1 MTPDQWRRV
10 NELFESALAR
20 APGQREAFLA
30 EACRDEAD
38 EAALR
43 DEVESLLA
51 AHDQAGSFMEAPVLA
66 AMPERSAPALEPGA
80 RLGPY
85 NVVALIGSGGMGEV
99 YRARDPRLGREV
111 AIKVLSPRAGSGD
124 PTLRLDREA
133 RAVAALNHPNILAV
147 YDVGVADRL
156 PYVVSELLEGETLRA
171 RLRAGPLPWPAGV
184 EFARQAASGLAAA
197 HDKGIVH
204 RDLKPENVFLTR
216 DGRLKI
222 LDFGLAR
229 QVAVPANAAD
239 SPTTPLLTQ
248 PGTVLGTVGY
258 MAPEQVRGRS
268 ADARSDVFS
277 FGAVLYEMLSGRRAF
292 AGDSG
297 VETMNAILT
306 GEPPSL
312 SAAEVPAGLERIVLR
327 CLRKEA
333 DERFAS
339 GRDLS
344 AALDALAQAGRA
356 GETALA
362 LPPEPAAAPERSIAV
377 LPFLN
382 MTGDMEQ
389 EYFCEGMAE
398 ELINAL
404 AKIEGLRVAAR
415 TSAFRFKAKGDSVER
430 IGRELRVEKILEG
443 SVRRAGNRLRITVQ
457 LVNAADGYH
466 VWSERYDRDVQDV
479 FALQDEITSRV
490 VEALRLKLD
499 PRQARARRYTD
510 DLEAYH
516 LYLKG
521 LHYWNKR
528 HQGGLQ
534 EGVKAFEAAIARDPL
549 YAPAYAGLADSYGI
563 LGLSFYDVLPPA
575 EAMPKAKAA
584 AMKALEIDPGL
595 AAPHAAL
602 GWVRLHYDWDWAG
615 AEAAFRRSLELDPTR
630 ATTRHW
636 HSFYLSA
643 MGRVEEAVAEARR
656 AWELDPLSLIV
667 NANLCQPHY
676 YARRFEEAAAGAG
689 KVTKME
695 PAFPVGHDWQGLA
708 AAGRGEYAEAIAAYE
723 AFAAQ
728 GGGASRALALVGN
741 ARARAGDRA
750 GAMRALEEL
759 SALAARRYV
768 PAYHFALLHVGL
780 GQRDEA
786 IAALERA
793 YEERS
798 DQLAYLAVEPLL
810 DPVRGDP
817 RFEALRR
824 RLGLPLVVDVMA
836 PTLVAEAKMRGG
848 RRSVAVLPFRDLGG
862 DPESAHLG
870 LSLADA
876 TITELARLHSLLV
889 RPTSAILRYESAAV
903 DPRQAAR
910 DLGVDAVVDARFQ
923 RVGPRLRVTVQIVDA
938 AEGRPLWAG
947 KIDTSLDDVF
957 EMQDEVARNIA
968 RALELELTPTDERR
982 LAEGARAPG
991 PSAATY
997 ELYMRGKRKLFGES
1011 LSDFVSA
1018 IDWFEKARE
1027 ADPRFALAWAGLA
1040 DAYARLAFQY
1050 QPEGDWYARAKAMC
1064 EKALALD
1071 PLLPEARYVR
1081 ARLHWVPQ
1089 AGFDHAAAIRD
1100 LVPALRARPNLE
1112 EGYVLL
1118 GNVMHHVGRTDEART
1133 LFERA
1138 EAVSPGHPRARSH
1151 IVMCL
1156 VALGRYQEGLDL
1168 SLLPRQT
1175 YSFLEYLLGLCEI
1188 HLGRLDKA
1196 EGIAAE
1202 MARRFPGDVLVLPL
1216 RGLVAASRGDAAEAD
1231 RQIQITERDGTRYGH
1246 YHHLQ
1251 YDVACMHALLGRP
1264 ELALAWLT
1272 AAAGNGYPCG
1282 SQFERDELLD
1292 PLRGMEGFAQLV
1304 AKLRTESE
1312 GYARLYAE
1320 LQVAGEEEP

>member
-1 MTPDQWRRV
+1 MTPERWKQV

-20 APGQREAFLA
+20 EPGERAAFLA
-30 EACRDEAD
+30 EACRDEA
-38 EAALR
+38 ALR
-43 DEVESLLA
+43 DEVDSLLA
-51 AHDQAGSFMEAPVLA
+51 AHHQAGSFMEEPALA
-66 AMPERSAPALEPGA
+66 AMPERSAPTLEPGA

-111 AIKVLSPRAGSGD
+111 AIKVLSPRTGGGD

-147 YDVGVADRL
+147 YDVGVADRV

-171 RLRAGPLPWPAGV
+171 RLRSGPLPWPAGV
-184 EFARQAASGLAAA
+184 DLGRQAASGLAAA

-204 RDLKPENVFLTR
+204 RDLKPENLFLTR

-229 QVAVPANAAD
+229 QVVTPANPTD
-239 SPTTPLLTQ
+239 TPTTPLLTQ

-258 MAPEQVRGRS
+258 MAPEQVRGR
-268 ADARSDVFS
+268 AVDARSDVFS

-292 AGDSG
+292 TGGSS

-306 GEPPSL
+306 EEPPSL
-312 SAAEVPAGLERIVLR
+312 SGGEVPAGLERIVLR
-327 CLRKEA
+327 CLGKEPDA
-333 DERFAS
+333 RFSSA
-339 GRDLS
+339 RDLA
-344 AALDALAQAGRA
+344 AALDAFANAGSAQQ
-356 GETALA
+356 TAHA
-362 LPPEPAAAPERSIAV
+362 PASAAPTGPERSIAV

-382 MTGDMEQ
+382 MTGDGEQ

-443 SVRRAGNRLRITVQ
+443 SVRRAGNRLRIAVQ

-479 FALQDEITSRV
+479 FALQDELVSQV
-490 VEALRLKLD
+490 VEVLRVRLD
-499 PRQARARRYTD
+499 PHSSRARRYTD

-521 LHYWNKR
+521 VYFWNKR
-528 HQGGLQ
+528 HKGGLLQ
-534 EGVKAFEAAIARDPL
+534 GVKAFEAAIARDPL
-549 YAPAYAGLADSYGI
+549 YAPAYSGLADSYGI
-563 LGLSFYDVLPPA
+563 LGLSLFDVMPPR
-575 EAMPKAKAA
+575 EAMPRAKAA
-584 AMKALEIDPGL
+584 ATKALEIDSGL

-602 GWVRLHYDWDWAG
+602 GWVRLHYDWDWT
-615 AEAAFRRSLELDPTR
+615 AAAADFRRSIDLDPTR

-643 MGRVEEAVAEARR
+643 LGRVDEAVAQARR

-667 NANLCQPHY
+667 NANLFQPHY
-676 YARRFEEAAAGAG
+676 YARRFEEAAAGARRL
-689 KVTKME
+689 TEMD
-695 PAFPVGHDWQGLA
+695 PDFAVGHFFVGIA
-708 AAGRGEYAEAIAAYE
+708 EAGRGRYAEAIAAYE
-723 AFAAQ
+723 AFAAH

-741 ARARAGDRA
+741 ARARANDRA
-750 GAMRALEEL
+750 GAMRALDEL
-759 SALAARRYV
+759 AALATRRYV
-768 PAYHFALLHVGL
+768 PAYHFALVHIGL

-786 IAALERA
+786 LASLERA

-810 DPVRGDP
+810 DPVRSDR
-817 RFEALRR
+817 RFQALQR
-824 RLGLPLVVDVMA
+824 RLGLPLVVDAVE
-836 PTLVAEAKMRGG
+836 PTVVSPTKIRGG
-848 RRSVAVLPFRDLGG
+848 RRAVAVLPFRDLAG

-889 RPTSAILRYESAAV
+889 RPTSAILCYEGADVEPS
-903 DPRQAAR
+903 QAGRELA
-910 DLGVDAVVDARFQ
+910 VDAVVDARFQ
-923 RVGPRLRVTVQIVDA
+923 RAGSRLRVTVQLVDA

-947 KIDTSLDDVF
+947 KIDASLDDVF
-957 EMQDEVARNIA
+957 AMQDEVARNIA
-968 RALELELTPTDERR
+968 RALEVELTPTDERR

-991 PSAATY
+991 PTAATY
-997 ELYMRGKRKLFGES
+997 ELYMRGKRHLFGES

-1027 ADPRFALAWAGLA
+1027 ADPGFALAWAGLA
-1040 DAYARLAFQY
+1040 DAYARLAFSE
-1050 QPEGDWYARAKAMC
+1050 QPEGNWYARAKAMC

-1071 PLLPEARYVR
+1071 PRLPEARYVR
-1081 ARLHWVPQ
+1081 ARLHWTPQ
-1089 AGFDHAAAIRD
+1089 SGFDHAAAIRD
-1100 LVPALRARPNLE
+1100 VSSALRARPNLE

-1118 GNVMHHVGRTDEART
+1118 GNVMHHVGLTEQART

-1138 EAVSPGHPRARSH
+1138 EAVSPRHPRARSH

-1156 VALGRYQEGLDL
+1156 VVLGRYQEALDL
-1168 SLLPRQT
+1168 SDLPRHS
-1175 YSFLEYLLGLCEI
+1175 YSFVEYLLALCQI
-1188 HLGRLDKA
+1188 HLGRLDEA
-1196 EGIAAE
+1196 EDALAE
-1202 MARRFPGDVLVLPL
+1202 MAGRFPGDELVVPL
-1216 RGLVAASRGDAAEAD
+1216 RGLLAASRGDAPEAD
-1231 RQIQITERDGTRYGH
+1231 RQILITERDGARYGH

-1251 YDVACMHALLGRP
+1251 YDVACIHSLLGRP
-1264 ELALAWLT
+1264 EKAVDWLT
-1272 AAAGNGYPCG
+1272 EAARNGYPCA
-1282 SQFERDELLD
+1282 SHIERDEFLD
-1292 PLRGMEGFAQLV
+1292 PLRGTEGFARLV
-1304 AKLRTESE
+1304 SELRTGSE
-1312 GYARLYAE
+1312 RYARLYAE
-1320 LQVAGEEEP
+1320 LQEAREEGP

>member
-1 MTPDQWRRV
+1 MTPEHWKRI

-20 APGQREAFLA
+20 EPEQRAAFLA
-30 EACRDEAD
+30 EACRN

-43 DEVESLLA
+43 DEVDSLLA
-51 AHDQAGSFMEAPVLA
+51 AHDQAGSFMDAPVLA
-66 AMPERSAPALEPGA
+66 AMPERSAPTLEPGA

-85 NVVALIGSGGMGEV
+85 SVVALIGAGGMGEV

-124 PTLRLDREA
+124 PTQRLDREA

-147 YDVGVADRL
+147 YDVGVADRV

-171 RLRAGPLPWPAGV
+171 RLRGGRVPWPAGV
-184 EFARQAASGLAAA
+184 DLARQAASGLAAA

-204 RDLKPENVFLTR
+204 RDLKPENLFLTR
-216 DGRLKI
+216 EGRLKI

-229 QVAVPANAAD
+229 QILMPAAATET
-239 SPTTPLLTQ
+239 PTAPLLTQ

-258 MAPEQVRGRS
+258 MAPEQVRGR
-268 ADARSDVFS
+268 AVDARSDVFS
-277 FGAVLYEMLSGRRAF
+277 LGAVFYEMLSGRRAF
-292 AGDSG
+292 AGGSG

-306 GEPPSL
+306 EEPPSL
-312 SAAEVPAGLERIVLR
+312 SGDEVPAGLERIVLR
-327 CLRKEA
+327 CLRKEPA
-333 DERFAS
+333 ARFPSAQE
-339 GRDLS
+339 LA
-344 AALDALAQAGRA
+344 AALDAFTSGSTR
-356 GETALA
+356 ETALA
-362 LPPEPAAAPERSIAV
+362 PASAAPAAPERSIAV

-382 MTGDMEQ
+382 MTGDAEQ

-404 AKIEGLRVAAR
+404 TRIEGLRVAAR

-443 SVRRAGNRLRITVQ
+443 SVRRAGNRLRIAVQ

-479 FALQDEITSRV
+479 FALQDELASQV

-499 PRQARARRYTD
+499 ARPTPARRYTD

-521 LHYWNKR
+521 VHFWNKR
-528 HQGGLQ
+528 HEGGLLQ
-534 EGVKAFEAAIARDPL
+534 GIKAFEAAIARDPL
-549 YAPAYAGLADSYGI
+549 YAPAYSGLADSYAI
-563 LGLSFYDVLPPA
+563 LGLSLYDVMPPA
-575 EAMPKAKAA
+575 EAMPRAKAA
-584 AMKALEIDPGL
+584 AMKALEIDSAL

-602 GWVRLHYDWDWAG
+602 GWVRLHYEWDWT
-615 AEAAFRRSLELDPTR
+615 AAAADFRRSIDLDPAR

-643 MGRVEEAVAEARR
+643 LGRVEEAVAQARR
-656 AWELDPLSLIV
+656 AWERDPLSLIV
-667 NANLCQPHY
+667 NSNLFQPHY
-676 YARRFEEAAAGAG
+676 YARRFDEAAAGAR
-689 KVTKME
+689 KVTEMD
-695 PAFPVGHDWQGLA
+695 PTFPIGQYWLGVA
-708 AAGRGEYAEAIAAYE
+708 EAGRGRYAEAIAAYE
-723 AFAAQ
+723 VFAAQ
-728 GGGASRALALVGN
+728 GGGASRALALIGH
-741 ARARAGDRA
+741 ARARSGDRP
-750 GAMRALEEL
+750 GGIRALQEL
-759 SALAARRYV
+759 AALAARRPV
-768 PAYHFALLHVGL
+768 SAYHFALVHIGL

-786 IAALERA
+786 LASLERA

-810 DPVRGDP
+810 DPVRSHP
-817 RFEALRR
+817 RFQALQR
-824 RLGLPLVVDVMA
+824 RLGLPFVVDVIE
-836 PTLVAEAKMRGG
+836 PTVVSATKIRGG
-848 RRSVAVLPFRDLGG
+848 RRSVAVLPFRDLAG

-889 RPTSAILRYESAAV
+889 RPTSAILRYEGADV
-903 DPRQAAR
+903 EPRQAAR
-910 DLGVDAVVDARFQ
+910 ELAVEAVVDARFQ
-923 RVGPRLRVTVQIVDA
+923 RAGSRLRVTVQLVDA
-938 AEGRPLWAG
+938 MDGRPLWAG

-968 RALELELTPTDERR
+968 RALEIELTPTDERR

-997 ELYMRGKRKLFGES
+997 ELYMRGKRYLFGES
-1011 LSDFVSA
+1011 LSGFVSA
-1018 IDWFEKARE
+1018 LDWFEKARE

-1071 PLLPEARYVR
+1071 PRLPEARYVR
-1081 ARLHWVPQ
+1081 ARLHWTPQ
-1089 AGFDHAAAIRD
+1089 ARFDHAAAIRD

-1118 GNVMHHVGRTDEART
+1118 GNVLQHVGLVEEART

-1138 EAVSPGHPRARSH
+1138 QAVSPGHPRARSH
-1151 IVMCL
+1151 LVLCL
-1156 VALGRYQEGLDL
+1156 AALGRYQEGLDV
-1168 SLLPRQT
+1168 SALPRHS
-1175 YSFLEYLLGLCEI
+1175 YSFLEYFLALCHI
-1188 HLGRLDKA
+1188 HLGRLDEA
-1196 EGIAAE
+1196 EGILAE
-1202 MARRFPGDVLVLPL
+1202 MTRDFPGEVLVLPL
-1216 RGLVAASRGDAAEAD
+1216 RGLIAARRGDAAGAD
-1231 RQIQITERDGTRYGH
+1231 HQIRLAQENASRYGH
-1246 YHHLQ
+1246 YHHVQ
-1251 YDVACMHALLGRP
+1251 YDVACIHSLLGRK
-1264 ELALAWLT
+1264 EQAIAWLSE
-1272 AAAGNGYPCG
+1272 AARNGYPCAAH
-1282 SQFERDELLD
+1282 FEHDELLD
-1292 PLRGMEGFAQLV
+1292 PLRGTEGFAQLV
-1304 AKLRTESE
+1304 AKLRTESA

-1320 LQVAGEEEP
+1320 LQEAREEEP